1 MINLLSDQQKE
12 ELLGQERLR
21 LILILGIL
29 FLSFLFSLALIL
41 LLVKNYFLWDL
52 EAQKITLEEKEMLAS
67 QDKELEEEII
77 ESNSLLSSLDLFY
90 RKKYDL
96 TQTLEKI
103 YKTFPLGTYLTNF
116 NFTTVGQR
124 KGEGEIVK
132 ISLSGLCPSRELLLL
147 LKENLE
153 KEESFSGVYFSP
165 KSWVEPVNTNFDVIF
180 NLNLE

>member
-96 TQTLEKI
+96 TQI
-103 YKTFPLGTYLTNF
+103 Y
-116 NFTTVGQR
+116 R
-124 KGEGEIVK
+124 
-132 ISLSGLCPSRELLLL
+132 R
-147 LKENLE
+147 
-153 KEESFSGVYFSP
+153 
-165 KSWVEPVNTNFDVIF
+165 
-180 NLNLE
+180 